1 MTRKQFTLLFIRND
15 AHVRRFGLSTAGIVL
30 LTMTAFVVIAAAL
43 LGSYAGYVFWDRYR
57 DLQTVH
63 STVRQQLDTQEEK
76 LQRLLN
82 LEAFMRS
89 LEPERLETILDPA
102 NDNNSSADIFL
113 DGEEEHAVST
123 PKLTLSRVELKQS
136 GKGRLA
142 LKVEISNRSAALAEG
157 VLDIK
162 LVMKNGR
169 TIGMGSDQLT
179 GETSFSTETGK
190 LLQVVFPGPD
200 HPRTEISA
208 LLLTVRG
215 LDGEILSRRSFPIH
229 TILK

>member
-15 AHVRRFGLSTAGIVL
+15 AHVRRFGLSTTGIIL
-30 LTMTAFVVIAAAL
+30 LTMTVFVVIAAAL
-43 LGSYAGYVFWDRYR
+43 LGSYAGYVFWERYR

-89 LEPERLETILDPA
+89 LEPERLESILDPA
-102 NDNNSSADIFL
+102 NAHNSSADIFP
-113 DGEEEHAVST
+113 DDEEHAVT
-123 PKLTLSRVELKQS
+123 APKLTLSRVELKQS

-169 TIGMGSDQLT
+169 TIGMGSDQLS
-179 GETSFSTETGK
+179 GETSFSTATGK

-200 HPRTEISA
+200 QPLTEISA
-208 LLLTVRG
+208 LLLTVSG

-229 TILK
+229 TIMK